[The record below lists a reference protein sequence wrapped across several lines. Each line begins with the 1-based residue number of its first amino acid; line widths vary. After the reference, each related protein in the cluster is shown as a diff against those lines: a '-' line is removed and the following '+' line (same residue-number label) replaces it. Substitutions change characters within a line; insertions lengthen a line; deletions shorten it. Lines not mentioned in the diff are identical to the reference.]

1 MDCYHLRQIR
11 IEERGMMDITKQSEF
26 LQKLI
31 NENRKNNLI
40 DLLREWRMKEEQSH
54 LNQIRSE
61 SSAKNWS
68 L

>member
-26 LQKLI
+26 LEKLI

-54 LNQIRSE
+54 LNQIRSA
-61 SSAKNWS
+61 SRVNNWS

>member
-1 MDCYHLRQIR
+1 
-11 IEERGMMDITKQSEF
+11 MDITKQSEF

-54 LNQIRSE
+54 LNQIRSA
-61 SSAKNWS
+61 SRAKNWS

>member
-1 MDCYHLRQIR
+1 
-11 IEERGMMDITKQSEF
+11 MMDITKQSEF

-31 NENRKNNLI
+31 NENRKNNVI

-61 SSAKNWS
+61 SRAKNWS